1 MSTGTTPIETPTE
14 SVVETPTES
23 VVETPTESVV
33 DTRVDVVQ
41 KSGPGRA
48 WWILSSAAGLGLLVI
63 GLLGGILIG
72 QNLRPGMSAS
82 QDRAA
87 QILSPG
93 DRPPGLDQLRDRMK
107 ERMHDR
113 IEDRRHD
120 RQQDRRQ
127 EQEPALPPADVD
139 G

>member
-1 MSTGTTPIETPTE
+1 MAKRTNPIETPTE
-14 SVVETPTES
+14 P
-23 VVETPTESVV
+23 VV

-82 QDRAA
+82 QDQAA
-87 QILSPG
+87 QILSPS
-93 DRPPGLDQLRDRMK
+93 DRPPGLDQLSDRMK
-107 ERMHDR
+107 VPM
-113 IEDRRHD
+113 HD

-127 EQEPALPPADVD
+127 EQEPALPPPDVD

>member
-1 MSTGTTPIETPTE
+1 MRRKGLIMAKRTNPIETPTE
-14 SVVETPTES
+14 P
-23 VVETPTESVV
+23 VV

-82 QDRAA
+82 QDQAA
-87 QILSPG
+87 QILSPS
-93 DRPPGLDQLRDRMK
+93 DRPPGLDQLSDRMK
-107 ERMHDR
+107 VPM
-113 IEDRRHD
+113 HD

-127 EQEPALPPADVD
+127 EQEPALPPPDVD